1 MAKFSKEHPRY
12 LKIWPEAASQKALDA
27 ENFEGFTLSREQSFP
42 ETPWLSSAKQPG
54 GACSWPATAPH
65 HVRNGPVEIQD
76 PSEVV
81 WGHFKGIAS
90 LACPEV
96 LEGLIFLWSTCLLVV
111 AIPQGEQ

>member
-27 ENFEGFTLSREQSFP
+27 ENFEGFTLSMEQSFP

-76 PSEVV
+76 LSEVV

-90 LACPEV
+90 LACSEV

>member
-42 ETPWLSSAKQPG
+42 ETPWLSGAKQPG
-54 GACSWPATAPH
+54 GACSWPAIAPH
-65 HVRNGPVEIQD
+65 RVHNGPVEIQD

-90 LACPEV
+90 LAGSEV
-96 LEGLIFLWSTCLLVV
+96 LEG
-111 AIPQGEQ
+111 